1 MLQTSDEVRDKHM
14 LILVVED
21 DARVAAFLERGL
33 REEGHTVDLCARGD
47 EAKAQGLA
55 QPYEVVLLDWGLP
68 GGDGVS
74 VLRGWRAAGMRA
86 AVIVLT
92 ARTGVDATVQAL
104 DAGADDFIEKPFSF
118 EVLLARIRA
127 VRRRAS
133 ADVSERGAV
142 VRVGE
147 AEVDLRARAVWRGS
161 ERVELSQREFTLLD
175 LLLKH
180 RGEVLSRSRILDRVW
195 GMAHD
200 PSSNVVDVYVRYLR
214 SKLDGAD
221 SDHGSVIETHR
232 GRGYRLKLEGE
243 P

>member
-1 MLQTSDEVRDKHM
+1 MLV
-14 LILVVED
+14 LVVED

-33 REEGHTVDLCARGD
+33 REEGHTVDLCRRGD
-47 EAKAQGLA
+47 EARAQGLA

-74 VLRGWRAAGMRA
+74 VLRAWRAAGMKA

-118 EVLLARIRA
+118 EVLLARMRA
-127 VRRRAS
+127 VRRRAA
-133 ADVSERGAV
+133 ADVGGRGGE
-142 VRVGE
+142 VRVGA
-147 AEVDLRARAVWRGS
+147 AEVDLRTRTVWRDGQ
-161 ERVELSQREFTLLD
+161 RQELSQREFLLLD

-180 RGEVLSRSRILDRVW
+180 RGEVLSRGRILDRVW

-200 PSSNVVDVYVRYLR
+200 PTSNVVDVYVRYLR
-214 SKLDGAD
+214 AKLDAPDAD
-221 SDHGSVIETHR
+221 PQSGGSVIETHR
-232 GRGYRLKLEGE
+232 GKGYRLKLEGE